1 VTQTRETYGSIT
13 GLIRATVDDRD
24 QAGGVVF
31 TDSDLLPFVNASLR
45 DLNVDL
51 IDIGSPLALKQ
62 TMVTLDATTDTTL
75 DFTVATPGSG
85 ALLPSDMFAPRQL
98 HEKLSGDPI
107 QNYVEMDQTAELLPD
122 VLATDRLRYWIWIN
136 NQIQTLGAT
145 SNRDVRI
152 TYYFYAPLFTQAS
165 DAVPFAGAGNTLAY
179 HGLYKCAI
187 SRGDQIAAEYAKEE
201 YDKAWDQFKRLQI
214 HAKQWRPRRRFP
226 YGQRSYRWW
235 SIFLILGSLLSPTI
249 SDALRAIIGA

>member
-1 VTQTRETYGSIT
+1 MAQDTYGTIT
-13 GLIRATVDDRD
+13 ALIRQTVDDRD

-31 TDSDLLPFVNASLR
+31 SDADLLPFVNAALR

-62 TMVTLDATTDTTL
+62 NTVSFAANTDTFL
-75 DFTVATPGSG
+75 DFSAANSLGYK
-85 ALLPSDMFAPRQL
+85 LPSDMFAPRQL
-98 HEKLSGDPI
+98 HERLQNDPV

-122 VLATDRLRYWIWIN
+122 LITTDRLRYWIWIN
-136 NQIQTLGAT
+136 NQIVTLGAT

-152 TYYFYAPLFTQAS
+152 TYYAEATAFVQAS
-165 DAVPFAGAGNTLAY
+165 DTVPYPGAANVLAY
-179 HGLYKCAI
+179 HALFKAAI
-187 SRGDQIAAEYAKEE
+187 SRGDQTAAEYAKTEFE
-201 YDKAWDQFKRLQI
+201 KAWDQYKRMSV

-235 SIFLILGSLLSPTI
+235 
-249 SDALRAIIGA
+249 